1 MIDVMKC
8 KSRLQAIIDSNPFGA
23 EDHATR
29 EAKELL
35 ERFGLREP
43 VPGHEPDDYAT
54 VPQAEIG
61 KEDV

>member
-1 MIDVMKC
+1 MIDEMKC
-8 KSRLQAIIDSNPFGA
+8 KSRLQAIIDSNPFQR
-23 EDHATR
+23 EDNATR

-35 ERFGLREP
+35 ERFGLREH
-43 VPGHEPDDYAT
+43 VPCHETDDYAT